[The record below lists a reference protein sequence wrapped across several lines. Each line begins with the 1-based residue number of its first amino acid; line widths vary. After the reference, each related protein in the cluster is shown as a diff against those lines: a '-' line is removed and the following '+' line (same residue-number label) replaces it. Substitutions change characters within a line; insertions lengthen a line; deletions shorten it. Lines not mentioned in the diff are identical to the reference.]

1 MVNCGAPTFDCSS
14 HANDIHATPTS
25 VSCAADPCT
34 DAECCTVTPTS
45 GSNAGAGGSNAGA
58 TITQL
63 ANDLSS
69 LTTKVTGLET
79 KVTGLETTLTEVQGD
94 VVTLRREAD
103 EADEGGF
110 SWWNPLTW
118 FEDEGVAPEGF
129 SNKDNNL
136 FFVLAMIIIIYYCLK
151 R

>member
-79 KVTGLETTLTEVQGD
+79 KVTGLETTLTEVEGD

-110 SWWNPLTW
+110 SWNPLTW
-118 FEDEGVAPEGF
+118 FEDEGVVTETF